1 MPGIGLILS
10 KLAGVPIQPL
20 RIEGAYDAL
29 PIHSKKLKFRPLTV
43 SVGDPIPFTP
53 EELRPRGREGHL
65 ALGKKIMDAIRALP
79 TQP

>member
-10 KLAGVPIQPL
+10 KLAGIPIQPL
-20 RIEGAYDAL
+20 RIEGAYDSL
-29 PIHSKKLKFRPLTV
+29 PIHAKKMRFCPLTV

-79 TQP
+79 VQP